1 MPGFFG
7 GIIAAILAA
16 TMNITYDDKGS
27 RDVVFGMMDVHTS
40 GSQCGY
46 QFATLFVTVGIALFG
61 GLFAG
66 WFSA

>member
-1 MPGFFG
+1 
-7 GIIAAILAA
+7 
-16 TMNITYDDKGS
+16 
-27 RDVVFGMMDVHTS
+27 MMDVHTS

-66 WFSA
+66 WFSAKFGRTVEFLFEDVEHWNARWNGIFGKFHKHE